1 MPISKDGRGV
11 SARPVVEDF
20 WAGWKARVLVA
31 AINLDVFRHLA
42 AGKRSVGEIAAA
54 AHATPRGMRGLLDAL
69 VAMRYLGKRGDR
81 YNLRPLAEIFLVP
94 GRPSYLGSMAMRT
107 CSMWNDWTRLAD
119 VVRSGRPQGKRG
131 SSAAGED
138 LYAQLGEGL
147 FDLNHRT
154 ARWVVNLFPS
164 KKLRNVR
171 RILDVAVGAGA
182 WSLAF
187 AKALPEA
194 RVTVLDSPAGLRAA
208 RRQASRLGVARR
220 YAFQASDFRKA
231 EFASPTYDLV
241 ILGHLVHAQGPS
253 DARELIHKSATALRP
268 GGALLVAGFLPNDV
282 RTGPLLPLLFGL
294 DMLLHSPE
302 GDAYT
307 LRQYRNWMRE
317 AGLHGTRPLAAS
329 AVSPLILATK

>member
-1 MPISKDGRGV
+1 MPTSKDGRGI
-11 SARPVVEDF
+11 SARPLVEDL
-20 WAGWKARVLVA
+20 WAGWKARALVA
-31 AINLDVFRHLA
+31 AIDLDVFRHLA
-42 AGKRSVGEIAAA
+42 AGRRSVGEIAAA

-94 GRPSYLGSMAMRT
+94 GRPSYLGSLAMRT
-107 CSMWNDWTRLAD
+107 RSMWGDWARLAE

-131 SSAAGED
+131 SAVRGD
-138 LYAQLGEGL
+138 LNAHLAEGL
-147 FDLNHRT
+147 FELNHRT
-154 ARWVVNLFPS
+154 ARWVVDLLPPR
-164 KKLRNVR
+164 KLRNIR
-171 RILDVAVGAGA
+171 RIFDVAAGAGA

-194 RVTVLDSPAGLRAA
+194 RVTVLESPAGMRAA

-220 YAFQASDFRKA
+220 FSFQTGDFRKA
-231 EFASPTYDLV
+231 KFAVQAYDLV
-241 ILGHLVHAQGPS
+241 ILGHLVHTLGPS
-253 DARELIHKSATALRP
+253 DAREVIHKSAAALRP
-268 GGALLVAGFLPNDV
+268 DGALLVAGFLPNDV
-282 RTGPLLPLLFGL
+282 RTGPLVPLLFGL

-317 AGLHGTRPLAAS
+317 AGLRGVRPLAAS

>member
-1 MPISKDGRGV
+1 MPSSKEGRGL
-11 SARPVVEDF
+11 SARPVVEDL
-20 WAGWKARVLVA
+20 WAGWKARALVA
-31 AINLDVFRHLA
+31 AIDLDVFQHLA

-94 GRPSYLGSMAMRT
+94 GRPSYVGSVAVRT
-107 CSMWNDWTRLAD
+107 SSMWDDWARLAD
-119 VVRSGRPQGKRG
+119 VVRGRPHGKRG
-131 SSAAGED
+131 RPAGPVD
-138 LYAQLGEGL
+138 QYAQLSEGL

-154 ARWVVNLFPS
+154 ACWAVEVLPS
-164 KKLRNVR
+164 RRLRNVQ
-171 RILDVAVGAGA
+171 RILDLAAGAGA

-194 RVTVLDSPAGLRAA
+194 RVTVLDSPGGLRVM
-208 RRQASRLGVARR
+208 RRQASRMGVAKR
-220 YAFQASDFRKA
+220 YTFQAGDFPKA
-231 EFASPTYDLV
+231 EFASQAYDLV
-241 ILGHLVHAQGPS
+241 ILGHVLHTLGTAE
-253 DARELIHKSATALRP
+253 ARELIHKSAAALRP

-307 LRQYRNWMRE
+307 LRQYRSWMRE
-317 AGLHGTRPLAAS
+317 AGLHGARTLAAS
-329 AVSPLILATK
+329 AVSPLVLATK